1 MDQDQHPSGLGT
13 QEQLE
18 EFDTW
23 LDGFRTDDDEVP
35 NDKVSQELLEAM
47 SGEINEAKLQKVV
60 DEMLRQRCKS
70 VEEHQY
76 HVDQMQNY
84 LKRLKKYTL
93 SLHKFPVVPFPD
105 DDMEGRTLR
114 WVDKPLKKLNVY
126 ARYSVEHW
134 KNMWAKQDHI
144 KRQKQLRDN
153 PHEVYSESKIAKI
166 IRITYELGHDHKFIT
181 KIIVRRTNRKIDPIT
196 ESYHKYLN
204 KNDIEDMYL
213 LCINEN
219 SKKEKRLMVHEA
231 IQKFCDATLKRVLE
245 GLEKYN
251 KDMKYGYAN
260 PIPSKDHVELLRYY
274 EEDIKEC
281 MKHQCNIQNWFLRR
295 EEDENFQ
302 DRIGGVLRS
311 HIQKI
316 IPSHVH
322 MQVAICPTCPHVK
335 QALVAY
341 DTSFP
346 DEVSYKGYME
356 ERRHSPS
363 ISSSLMTYGN
373 DHIVGPEPSDPD
385 HATTSA

>member
-1 MDQDQHPSGLGT
+1 MLKKNFNDLSEMLYQALKEIIPSMVNKEVNKIAKSTVPIYKISEHGTYSDGESLSGEAMDQDQHPSGLGT

-213 LCINEN
+213 LCINGKVKDYRE
-219 SKKEKRLMVHEA
+219 SGLLGSLVVFIRATVIWERVHDFQLGMESYQ
-231 IQKFCDATLKRVLE
+231 QKINLTAQTIIFL
-245 GLEKYN
+245 G
-251 KDMKYGYAN
+251 
-260 PIPSKDHVELLRYY
+260 
-274 EEDIKEC
+274 IKEYRLF
-281 MKHQCNIQNWFLRR
+281 NI
-295 EEDENFQ
+295 
-302 DRIGGVLRS
+302 VS
-311 HIQKI
+311 K
-316 IPSHVH
+316 
-322 MQVAICPTCPHVK
+322 
-335 QALVAY
+335 LVC
-341 DTSFP
+341 
-346 DEVSYKGYME
+346 GM
-356 ERRHSPS
+356 
-363 ISSSLMTYGN
+363 L
-373 DHIVGPEPSDPD
+373 
-385 HATTSA
+385 